1 MVVYVSAQLPA
12 DAFSA
17 VEIQDHREIDVLV
30 QQLDVCDIRYP
41 GLVQPGYFCVLQ
53 KVWIYWKS
61 MTGISRYRLESLLQA
76 QKVILSHHVQH
87 AFVVND
93 IASVSEFCGHPPV
106 TVARKIPER
115 SIESGSSDPYLQMG
129 PVPVVPAIVVAAA
142 THFKCLAGLGY

>member
-1 MVVYVSAQLPA
+1 VVYVSAQLPA

-30 QQLDVCDIRYP
+30 QQLYVCDIRDP
-41 GLVQPGYFCVLQ
+41 GPVQPGYLCVLQ
-53 KVWIYWKS
+53 NVWIYWKS

-93 IASVSEFCGHPPV
+93 IASVSEFCCHPPV
-106 TVARKIPER
+106 TVDRKFQSDLLNLVLQIH
-115 SIESGSSDPYLQMG
+115 ISSWDLFRLYP
-129 PVPVVPAIVVAAA
+129 PFVVAAA
-142 THFKCLAGLGY
+142 TYFKCLA